1 MFGATHQLTQ
11 SLGFDMV
18 GLIPYAVWLTL
29 GLTLHRK
36 PVPRHVSSLLAGIPL
51 VDAMALL
58 PLALTL
64 ASGAAAWISPFGLAC
79 FAVPPLAFL
88 AALSLQRLAPAT

>member
-1 MFGATHQLTQ
+1 
-11 SLGFDMV
+11 
-18 GLIPYAVWLTL
+18 VWLTL

-36 PVPRHVSSLLAGIPL
+36 PVSRHVSSLLAGIPL

-64 ASGAAAWISPFGLAC
+64 ASGAAPWSSPFGSAC

-88 AALSLQRLAPAT
+88 AALFLQRLAPAT